1 LTAMA
6 EAEPRLTRD
15 RPIRKGHAALLVI
28 DVQNATFSAK
38 DAGTR
43 PEFHAAATSRVI
55 PNIARLIEAFRRAG
69 LEIIYT
75 VMENLTAD
83 GRDRSLDYK
92 LSGISIAKGSWEA
105 KVLAAIAPAHDEIVL
120 AKTSSSVFNS
130 TNLDYLLRNMGI
142 EDVLVTGFLTDQCI
156 DHAVKDG
163 ADRGYYMTCIHDAC
177 AAETEA
183 RHAAALQC
191 FKGYCRM
198 LSTDQAAK
206 LAAAAQ

>member
-1 LTAMA
+1 MTAVNSS
-6 EAEPRLTRD
+6 LTRD

-28 DVQNATFSAK
+28 DVQNATLSPRDVSAK
-38 DAGTR
+38 T
-43 PEFHAAATSRVI
+43 EFHAIATTRVI
-55 PNIARLIEAFRRAG
+55 PNIAQLLAAFRRAN

-75 VMENLTAD
+75 VMENLTED

-92 LSGISIAKGSWEA
+92 LSGIMIAKGSWEA
-105 KVLAAIAPAHDEIVL
+105 KVLAAIAPARDEIVL

-130 TNLDYLLRNMGI
+130 TNLDYLLRNIGI
-142 EDVLVTGFLTDQCI
+142 EDVFVTGFLTDQCI

-163 ADRGYYMTCIHDAC
+163 ADRGYYMSCVHDAC
-177 AAETEA
+177 AAETET
-183 RHAAALQC
+183 RHQEALQC

-198 LSTDQAAK
+198 VSTDEALK